1 MFYAFEGSRYTI
13 RGKLAVRL
21 KPIGGTM
28 NPEPIPSPGESRT
41 MTPGTFDVDCAIA
54 CCRSGA
60 ARFHVSWAIA
70 LIAALCL
77 SACASFWPRGNY
89 ARWVL
94 DRPLPGNE
102 TQWRE
107 ECAWI
112 RDEIG
117 RQHDFANRRATF
129 AEGRE
134 AVMNRVT
141 LEEHLMV
148 LESRARAARCN
159 E

>member
-1 MFYAFEGSRYTI
+1 M
-13 RGKLAVRL
+13 K
-21 KPIGGTM
+21 
-28 NPEPIPSPGESRT
+28 PEPIPNPHETCRT
-41 MTPGTFDVDCAIA
+41 MSGTSNLDCMTD
-54 CCRSGA
+54 CSRHSGGL
-60 ARFHVSWAIA
+60 FHVRFDGRCCIA

-94 DRPLPGNE
+94 DRPLPANE
-102 TQWRE
+102 AQWRE
-107 ECAWI
+107 ECTWI

-117 RQHDFANRRATF
+117 RQHDFANERATF

-134 AVMNRVT
+134 AVMIRVT

-148 LESRARAARCN
+148 LESRAKAARCN

>member
-1 MFYAFEGSRYTI
+1 M
-13 RGKLAVRL
+13 K
-21 KPIGGTM
+21 
-28 NPEPIPSPGESRT
+28 PEPILSPRKTCGT
-41 MTPGTFDVDCAIA
+41 MPGTIDVECMIA
-54 CCRSGA
+54 CCRNQA
-60 ARFHVSWAIA
+60 ARLHVSWIIA

-94 DRPLPGNE
+94 DRPLPANE
-102 TQWRE
+102 AQWRE
-107 ECAWI
+107 ECTWI

-117 RQHDFANRRATF
+117 RQHDFANERATF

-134 AVMNRVT
+134 AVMIRVT

-148 LESRARAARCN
+148 LESRAKAARCN